1 MTRDQ
6 NILAF
11 SSAHYAGYVMCT
23 VPNTYR
29 EEMDR
34 QTSHPSCGFYAAS
47 YVLNCFNPDAA
58 WRNMELLKLAVQYPL
73 TNRAEGCLSEVG
85 EVFHPHDFARFIH
98 ARANGSCSAACQLFH
113 EQTIRDTIDQGG
125 YALVPFQVIN
135 DKQNEKHGFPRTGV
149 QWTDLP
155 HAHWCVIAGYVT
167 TDNSKLLAK
176 HWGENR
182 LFDID
187 ELGNSNQGCYPL
199 QQTNNITAQRASKV
213 QLLQNQIIAILP
225 AQASPGRRRGCAC

>member
-1 MTRDQ
+1 MDEYG
-6 NILAF
+6 AF
-11 SSAHYAGYVMCT
+11 KIGRSISPHQSCRGLFK
-23 VPNTYR
+23 R
-29 EEMDR
+29 GR
-34 QTSHPSCGFYAAS
+34 GSFPS
-47 YVLNCFNPDAA
+47 P
-58 WRNMELLKLAVQYPL
+58 
-73 TNRAEGCLSEVG
+73 
-85 EVFHPHDFARFIH
+85 RFCPFH

-155 HAHWCVIAGYVT
+155 HAHWCVIAGYAT

-213 QLLQNQIIAILP
+213 QLLQNQIITILP

>member
-1 MTRDQ
+1 MDKYG
-6 NILAF
+6 AF
-11 SSAHYAGYVMCT
+11 
-23 VPNTYR
+23 
-29 EEMDR
+29 
-34 QTSHPSCGFYAAS
+34 
-47 YVLNCFNPDAA
+47 
-58 WRNMELLKLAVQYPL
+58 KLAVQYPL

-85 EVFHPHDFARFIH
+85 EVFHPHDFARFINE
-98 ARANGSCSAACQLFH
+98 RAKGTCSAACQLFH
-113 EQTIRDTIDQGG
+113 EQTIWGTINQGG

-135 DKQNEKHGFPRTGV
+135 DKQNEKHGFPKTGV

-155 HAHWCVIAGYVT
+155 HAHWCVIAGYAT

-199 QQTNNITAQRASKV
+199 QQTNNITPQRASKV
-213 QLLQNQIIAILP
+213 HLLQSQIITILP
-225 AQASPGRRRGCAC
+225 AQASPSRQRGCAC

>member
-1 MTRDQ
+1 MVVVIAGLVVAGRHLNV
-6 NILAF
+6 NIRHRLIAF
-11 SSAHYAGYVMCT
+11 
-23 VPNTYR
+23 
-29 EEMDR
+29 
-34 QTSHPSCGFYAAS
+34 
-47 YVLNCFNPDAA
+47 
-58 WRNMELLKLAVQYPL
+58 RNSFLKQIITWLQIV
-73 TNRAEGCLSEVG
+73 E
-85 EVFHPHDFARFIH
+85 D
-98 ARANGSCSAACQLFH
+98 NGSCSAACQLFH

-155 HAHWCVIAGYVT
+155 HAHWCVIAGYAT

-213 QLLQNQIIAILP
+213 
-225 AQASPGRRRGCAC
+225 

>member
-1 MTRDQ
+1 
-6 NILAF
+6 
-11 SSAHYAGYVMCT
+11 
-23 VPNTYR
+23 
-29 EEMDR
+29 MDR

-58 WRNMELLKLAVQYPL
+58 WTNMELLKLAVQYPL

-135 DKQNEKHGFPRTGV
+135 DKQNEKHGFPGLASSGRTFRMHIGAL
-149 QWTDLP
+149 LP
-155 HAHWCVIAGYVT
+155 DMQQRITPNCSPSTGEKTGY
-167 TDNSKLLAK
+167 L
-176 HWGENR
+176 
-182 LFDID
+182 I
-187 ELGNSNQGCYPL
+187 
-199 QQTNNITAQRASKV
+199 
-213 QLLQNQIIAILP
+213 
-225 AQASPGRRRGCAC
+225 